1 MLFVCSRMRTYYC
14 NINLLLVSAHFQL
27 AVMKPEKGLGEHL
40 LTQQSQLSVN
50 LCLSH
55 NIKYN
60 FRQYMTLSV
69 VGLPAETS
77 RRHIFFMYLHTL
89 NIYIWNYNIQRRKK
103 CNIREMQFTRRQL
116 RMRTLYIY
124 IYIYIYV
131 CVCVCVH
138 ITFVALSPRILC
150 YKS

>member
-1 MLFVCSRMRTYYC
+1 MRTYYC

-60 FRQYMTLSV
+60 FRLYMTLSV

-77 RRHIFFMYLHTL
+77 RRHIFFYVFAHAKYLYLKLQHT
-89 NIYIWNYNIQRRKK
+89 KAEK
-103 CNIREMQFTRRQL
+103 M
-116 RMRTLYIY
+116 
-124 IYIYIYV
+124 
-131 CVCVCVH
+131 
-138 ITFVALSPRILC
+138 
-150 YKS
+150 